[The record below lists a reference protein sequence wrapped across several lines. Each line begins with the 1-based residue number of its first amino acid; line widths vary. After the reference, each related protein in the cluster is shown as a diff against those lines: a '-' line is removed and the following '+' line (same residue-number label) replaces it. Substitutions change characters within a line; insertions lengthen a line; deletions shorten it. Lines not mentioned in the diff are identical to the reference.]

1 MRKFYLVSIPCVT
14 LLTLV
19 GVFAVAH
26 AATDHKSYPA
36 VTCVASNEA
45 LNPTHQQGGTLLYS
59 PGVGSVSNGS
69 TTGWLTVVCP
79 MVRDSFATGGGNYPR
94 LLETEI
100 WVDDRAP
107 SAENIRCDVRAQ
119 YQLEQDQVECPG
131 SGCTYE
137 VETRN
142 TAFVSGVDFLNFSTI
157 DYVTVAGYNDIY
169 AVCEIPPATSTGAAG
184 RSSIISIRWV
194 EETV

>member
-14 LLTLV
+14 LL
-19 GVFAVAH
+19 GVLAVAH

-45 LNPTHQQGGTLLYS
+45 LDPTHQQGGILLYGM
-59 PGVGSVSNGS
+59 GVGSVSNGS

-119 YQLEQDQVECPG
+119 FQLEQDQVECPG
-131 SGCTYE
+131 SGCTFE
-137 VETRN
+137 SETKN
-142 TAFVSGVDFLNFSTI
+142 TGLVSGVKPLNFSTI
-157 DYVTVAGYNDIY
+157 DYVTIAGFNDIY
-169 AVCEIPPATSTGAAG
+169 AICEIPPATSTGAAG